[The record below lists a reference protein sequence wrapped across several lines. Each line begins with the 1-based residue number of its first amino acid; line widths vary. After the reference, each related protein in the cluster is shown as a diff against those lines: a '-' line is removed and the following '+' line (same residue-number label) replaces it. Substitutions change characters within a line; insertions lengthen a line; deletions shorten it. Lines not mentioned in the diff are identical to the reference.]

1 MKNTIKMACLLG
13 AMALASQGAM
23 ASGLKVRGG
32 VTNNAYSL
40 DITPATGAGYNY
52 ATSSYSGN
60 NLGLTLLM
68 DDKDTAYLDVAIASG
83 SGTWDGKYGFH
94 SSGAAFTSNMS
105 RSDSAIVVGTNL
117 ITGGSVTNLYAG
129 WKSGE
134 TKLDRAP
141 GAATNPSLNFKT
153 SGFIFG
159 GGVGFSLGGAGAL
172 GLSLGMGI
180 MGGQYDS
187 TSLGVTTANKADMAL
202 GYSYGI
208 GYTYSFT
215 KNFGISAD
223 YKGNGYSYTYDQ
235 GLTTEWKL
243 DEKFNTTGVS
253 LFVKF

>member
-1 MKNTIKMACLLG
+1 MKKNTILFCLLG
-13 AMALASQGAM
+13 VSALASQGAM
-23 ASGLKVRGG
+23 AAGLKVRGG
-32 VTNNAYSL
+32 MTNNTYSL

-60 NLGLTLLM
+60 SLGVTFLL
-68 DDKDTAYLDVAIASG
+68 DDKDTAYIDYAMANG
-83 SGTWDGKYGFH
+83 SGTWEGRYGFH

-105 RSDSAIVVGTNL
+105 RSDSVIVVGTNL
-117 ITGGSVTNLYAG
+117 ITGGAVTNLYAG

-141 GAATNPSLNFKT
+141 GAAANPSLDFKT

-159 GGVGFSLGGAGAL
+159 GGLGFSLGNAGAL

-180 MGGQYDS
+180 MSGQYDS

-202 GYSYGI
+202 GYSYGV

-235 GLTTEWKL
+235 GLTTEWSL
-243 DEKFNTTGVS
+243 AEKFNTTSVS
-253 LFVKF
+253 LFAKF